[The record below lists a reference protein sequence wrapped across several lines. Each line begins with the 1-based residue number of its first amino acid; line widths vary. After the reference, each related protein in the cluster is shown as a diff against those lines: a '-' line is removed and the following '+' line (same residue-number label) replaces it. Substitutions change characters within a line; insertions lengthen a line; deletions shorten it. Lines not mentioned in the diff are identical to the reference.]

1 MSRKSDFSSFIRT
14 LAGRDA
20 CDLDLHF
27 DSQYTGIVVAAR
39 KESAWEPT
47 TLFKKR
53 DGFLLLVSLAS
64 NGQRWRYAV
73 TPLEYVR
80 RGPLPMRMPP
90 PRAEQFAHAR
100 GYMKTRERALRAAE
114 AACDGLLKALRE
126 KKKGRTEAFASEH
139 DV

>member
-1 MSRKSDFSSFIRT
+1 
-14 LAGRDA
+14 
-20 CDLDLHF
+20 LHF
-27 DSQYTGIVVAAR
+27 ETQYTGIVPTR
-39 KESAWEPT
+39 KENAWEPT

-53 DGFLLLVSLAS
+53 DGFLLLVSLAA

-80 RGPLPMRMPP
+80 RGPSPMRIPP

-100 GYMKTRERALRAAE
+100 GYMKTRERALRAADV
-114 AACDGLLKALRE
+114 ACDGLLKALRE
-126 KKKGRTEAFASEH
+126 KKKGRAEAFASEH